1 MKTNYAPWT
10 RLMGLAL
17 LLAAPVA
24 ARAQSVGIGTLTP
37 DAKAALDIRATDKGL
52 LVPRLSAAQRTAI
65 AAPPQGLL
73 VYQTDGTAGGG
84 SGYWLL
90 VFRWQLRRVVVY

>member
-1 MKTNYAPWT
+1 MKTNYASWA
-10 RLMGLAL
+10 RLVGLAL

-24 ARAQSVGIGTLTP
+24 ARAQSVGIGTTTP

-52 LVPRLSAAQRTAI
+52 LVPRLTASQRAAI
-65 AAPPQGLL
+65 ASPPQGLM

-84 SGYWLL
+84 PITGFWLWR
-90 VFRWQLRRVVVY
+90 VARRLDVH